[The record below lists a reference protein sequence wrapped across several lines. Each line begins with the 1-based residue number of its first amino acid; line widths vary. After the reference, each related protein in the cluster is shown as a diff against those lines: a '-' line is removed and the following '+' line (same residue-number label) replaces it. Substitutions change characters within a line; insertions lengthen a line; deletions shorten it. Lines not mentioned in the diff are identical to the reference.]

1 MTAYIIRRL
10 LILPVIV
17 FGVTL
22 LIFAML
28 MLLSPVERA
37 SLYVSEVPRTS
48 DDIREIIDKYGLDDP
63 LYLQYWR
70 WIKQMA
76 RGDFGWSK
84 TAQMPV
90 LEALV
95 HYAPVSLEL
104 ALWSFT
110 PMILIGIWLGIQS
123 AVHHNAW
130 IDHIARFFSI
140 IGWSFPSYVF
150 GLLMIMVFYAA
161 LEWLPPGRLSEWA
174 RRVVL
179 GDGFIRYTRMNTVDA
194 LLNLRLDVLL
204 DALRHLVLPVV
215 TLSYVSWALILR
227 ITRTS
232 TLEALRQDYVTTAR
246 SKGLRENV
254 VINRHVRPN
263 ALMPVVTI
271 GGLVLVGWMS
281 GVVATETVFN
291 IRGMGWFFATAALQL
306 DMVSVLGFTLFNG
319 VLLILGNLVVDIL
332 YGFIDPRVRLE

>member
-1 MTAYIIRRL
+1 
-10 LILPVIV
+10 
-17 FGVTL
+17 
-22 LIFAML
+22 
-28 MLLSPVERA
+28 
-37 SLYVSEVPRTS
+37 
-48 DDIREIIDKYGLDDP
+48 
-63 LYLQYWR
+63 
-70 WIKQMA
+70 
-76 RGDFGWSK
+76 
-84 TAQMPV
+84 
-90 LEALV
+90 
-95 HYAPVSLEL
+95 
-104 ALWSFT
+104 
-110 PMILIGIWLGIQS
+110 
-123 AVHHNAW
+123 
-130 IDHIARFFSI
+130 
-140 IGWSFPSYVF
+140 
-150 GLLMIMVFYAA
+150 MIMVFYAA
-161 LEWLPPGRLSEWA
+161 LDWLPPGRLSEWA

-179 GDGFIRYTRMNTVDA
+179 GANFVQYTRMNTVDA
-194 LLNLRLDVLL
+194 LLNLRFDVLL

-246 SKGLRENV
+246 SKGLRERV